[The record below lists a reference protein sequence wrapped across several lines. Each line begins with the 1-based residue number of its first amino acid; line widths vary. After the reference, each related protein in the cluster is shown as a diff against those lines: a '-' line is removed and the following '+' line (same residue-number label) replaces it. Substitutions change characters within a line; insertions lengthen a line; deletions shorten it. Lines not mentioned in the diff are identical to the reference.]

1 MLVAEVEIQIW
12 GIPWSRRLSNSVGG
26 PGEVIRFR
34 KCGTKWTEPDDLGT
48 CAHSSAIFLLRNTC
62 EKKNVSCAT
71 ISSSKYW
78 LLGSS
83 AVIKWSTVWKFSL
96 TSITSSVIP
105 FEATVALNSL
115 LFCCDGLLTLDAVVG
130 HSWINFR
137 QESFR
142 MKMKRW
148 FSYGDQWSNDSIE
161 LVFHLLIHTS
171 SCLINSLGS
180 H

>member
-1 MLVAEVEIQIW
+1 MTLSWRFSSFQPRDKVDRTR
-12 GIPWSRRLSNSVGG
+12 WSR
-26 PGEVIRFR
+26 
-34 KCGTKWTEPDDLGT
+34 
-48 CAHSSAIFLLRNTC
+48 HLRAQQRDILV
-62 EKKNVSCAT
+62 EKYLRKKNVSCAT